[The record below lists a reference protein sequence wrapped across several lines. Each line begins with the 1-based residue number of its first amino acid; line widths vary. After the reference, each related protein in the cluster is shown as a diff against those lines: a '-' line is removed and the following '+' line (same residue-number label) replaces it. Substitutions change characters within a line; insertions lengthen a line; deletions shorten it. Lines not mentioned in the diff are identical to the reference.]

1 MMNLFD
7 RLSGN
12 GRSAQGRQIT
22 PQEMRTEMGRIQ
34 QNPASYLKQRG
45 FNIPAGM
52 SDPKQITQHLLQ
64 TGQVGNQRLQ
74 MVMKMLG
81 R

>member
-1 MMNLFD
+1 MMGLFD

-12 GRSAQGRQIT
+12 AAQGHQVT

-45 FNIPAGM
+45 FSIPAGM
-52 SDPKQITQHLLQ
+52 SDPRQITQHLLQ
-64 TGQVGNQRLQ
+64 TGQVGNPRLQ
-74 MVMKMLG
+74 MVIRMLG

>member
-1 MMNLFD
+1 MGIFD
-7 RLSGN
+7 RLGQNQVS
-12 GRSAQGRQIT
+12 
-22 PQEMRTEMGRIQ
+22 PQDMRTEMGRIQ

-45 FNIPAGM
+45 FDIPSGM
-52 SDPKQITQHLLQ
+52 SDPKQITQHLLR

>member
-1 MMNLFD
+1 MMGLFD

-12 GRSAQGRQIT
+12 GPAQGHQVT
-22 PQEMRTEMGRIQ
+22 PQDMRTEMGRIQ

-45 FNIPAGM
+45 FNIPSGM
-52 SDPKQITQHLLQ
+52 SDPKQITQHLLR